1 MPGGFLFLPVLNMN
15 LYYLPDISGEINI
28 LPKEE
33 SHHLIK
39 VMRSNIGDHI
49 SLVDGNGG
57 YYKAEIITPDPQGS
71 TVKVINQQQNFNK
84 RPYYLHIAIS
94 PTKNISRF
102 EWFLEKATE
111 IGIDE
116 ITPLECQR
124 SERTRIK
131 RDRLDKIL
139 ISGMKQ
145 SLKAYLPRLRDIQKF
160 HSFINDQK
168 GWGYSKYLANG
179 GQEYPHLFMEKN
191 KAEKT
196 IILIGPEGDFTP
208 NEIEL
213 AVNNGFKVVSLG
225 RSRLR
230 TETAGIVACEIINI
244 LNEQ

>member
-1 MPGGFLFLPVLNMN
+1 MTGGFLFLPVLNMN
-15 LYYLPDISGEINI
+15 LYYLPEINGEMNI

-39 VMRSNIGDHI
+39 VMRKNSGDQIHLI
-49 SLVDGNGG
+49 DGKGG
-57 YYKAEIITPDPQGS
+57 FYTAEIITPDPKHC
-71 TVKVINQQQNFNK
+71 TIRVIDQQQHFNK
-84 RPYYLHIAIS
+84 RSYHLHIAIS

-116 ITPLECQR
+116 ITPLECKR
-124 SERTRIK
+124 SERAKIN
-131 RDRLDKIL
+131 RDRLEKIL
-139 ISGMKQ
+139 ISAMKQ
-145 SLKAYLPRLRDIQKF
+145 SLKAYLPRLGDIQKF
-160 HSFINDQK
+160 SSFINDQK

-179 GQEYPHLFMEKN
+179 GAEHPHLFSEKN
-191 KAEKT
+191 KTDKA

-208 NEIEL
+208 DEIEL